1 MRARVRPGRAQ
12 AVLVALAVMLT
23 MTATP
28 HRAALAADFYTPPSP
43 LPAGR
48 PGDVIRFERMNYR
61 ATVPALVRAWRML
74 YLSTSAT
81 GRPIA
86 VSGAVIVPV
95 LPSPGPRPIIG
106 YAPGS
111 HGMGD
116 QCAPSREIDAGTDT
130 EASLISLL
138 LGRGWAVAVTDYEAL
153 GTPGDHTYMVGPSA
167 GHAVLDVMRAAA
179 RLRDAGL
186 SASAPM
192 AVSGYSQG
200 GGAVGWAAQIRAGY
214 APELPIKGIAA
225 GGTPADLN
233 VVADNLDGGPEF
245 GYVPMAGIGFDA
257 AYPELPFEELLNAE
271 GRAAFADI
279 RDDCLSDIQGKLAN
293 RRMNE
298 FTTVPDVMDL
308 PAWRERLAQSRLGGT
323 VPQLPMLMYHGLL
336 DVTIPI
342 SQAAALRRTYCDGG
356 AKVQWN
362 VYPADHVGT
371 AIAGSIPAGFW
382 LADRLA
388 GVGAPDNC

>member
-1 MRARVRPGRAQ
+1 MSARVRLGRAP
-12 AVLVALAVMLT
+12 AILVALIVVFSMAI
-23 MTATP
+23 P
-28 HRAALAADFYTPPSP
+28 HRAATAADFYTPPSP
-43 LPAGR
+43 LPSGNS
-48 PGDVIRFERMNYR
+48 GDVIRSERMNYK
-61 ATVPALVRAWRML
+61 ATIPALARAWRVL

-81 GRPIA
+81 GQRIA

-95 LPSPGPRPIIG
+95 LPYGGPRPIIG

-111 HGMGD
+111 HGLGD

-130 EASLISLL
+130 EASLISVLL
-138 LGRGWAVAVTDYEAL
+138 ARGWAVAVTDYEAL

-167 GHAVLDVMRAAA
+167 GHAVLDVMRAAT
-179 RLRDAGL
+179 RLPGAGL

-200 GGAVGWAAQIRAGY
+200 GGAVGWAAQLRGDY

-233 VVADNLDGGPEF
+233 AVAANLDGGPEF
-245 GYVPMAGIGFDA
+245 GYVAMAGIGFDA
-257 AYPELPFEELLNAE
+257 AYPELPFQELLTPE
-271 GRAAFADI
+271 GRALFADI
-279 RDDCLSDIQGKLAN
+279 RDDCLSEIQSKLAD

-298 FTTVPDVMDL
+298 FTTVPDVLRL
-308 PAWRERLAQSRLGGT
+308 PAWQARLAESRLGGAT
-323 VPQLPMLMYHGLL
+323 PHVPMLLYHGLL

-342 SQAAALRRTYCDGG
+342 AQAGTLRRAYCSRGVS
-356 AKVQWN
+356 VQWN

-371 AIAGSIPAGFW
+371 AVLGAIPAGGW
-382 LADRLA
+382 LSDRLA
-388 GVGAPDNC
+388 GRGAPTNC